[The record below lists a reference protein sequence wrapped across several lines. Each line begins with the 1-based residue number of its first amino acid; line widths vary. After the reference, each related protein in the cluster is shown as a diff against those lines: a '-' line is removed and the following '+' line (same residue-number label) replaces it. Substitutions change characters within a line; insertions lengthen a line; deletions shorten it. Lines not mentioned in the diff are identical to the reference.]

1 KRTTSGPDE
10 LPHWFWNTYAYD
22 IAPVITIIFNSSFKL
37 GIVPDSWKLANLLPV
52 PKESPLTESNQLRPI
67 SLTNII
73 VRLFERA
80 IYTTELV
87 RVMENAIHKD
97 QFAYKR
103 AKLLYTVPHEILCN
117 KLKKLPISPYITN
130 WIINFLTNRYQRVVV
145 DGVKTEYLPINRGVP
160 QGTVLG
166 PVLFSIMINDIRPV
180 QASNL
185 IVKFADDI
193 NLGIKVTDDSDASYM
208 ETNNIINWAETNRMK
223 LNYKKTWEMVIRGKI
238 TRPLPAPLPMIVR
251 KSWLKILGVTFQENP
266 SMWDMHLDE
275 LMSKACSRMY
285 IIRICKYYGFS
296 RKELDLLF
304 HSLILSILVFGIE
317 VWGCASYSKY
327 LSQVDKVLKR
337 AYKYGYL
344 MYQVS
349 IVDILNNK
357 DRDLWENITTDPN
370 HALQVLLPPSRQ
382 LELRNRRHEYEL
394 PRVRTERFK
403 RVFVNRCLFNFI

>member
-1 KRTTSGPDE
+1 
-10 LPHWFWNTYAYD
+10 
-22 IAPVITIIFNSSFKL
+22 
-37 GIVPDSWKLANLLPV
+37 
-52 PKESPLTESNQLRPI
+52 
-67 SLTNII
+67 
-73 VRLFERA
+73 
-80 IYTTELV
+80 
-87 RVMENAIHKD
+87 
-97 QFAYKR
+97 
-103 AKLLYTVPHEILCN
+103 
-117 KLKKLPISPYITN
+117 
-130 WIINFLTNRYQRVVV
+130 
-145 DGVKTEYLPINRGVP
+145 
-160 QGTVLG
+160 
-166 PVLFSIMINDIRPV
+166 MINDIRPV

-275 LMSKACSRMY
+275 L
-285 IIRICKYYGFS
+285 IN
-296 RKELDLLF
+296 D
-304 HSLILSILVFGIE
+304 LILSILVFGIE

-327 LSQVDKVLKR
+327 LSQVDQLLKR

-357 DRDLWENITTDPN
+357 DRDLWEKITTDPN

-382 LELRNRRHEYEL
+382 LELRNRGHEYEL

-403 RVFVNRCLFNFI
+403 RVFVNRCLFNFT

>member
-1 KRTTSGPDE
+1 MTPGPDE
-10 LPHWFWNTYAYD
+10 LPHWFWNAYAYD
-22 IAPVITIIFNSSFKL
+22 IAPVITIIFNSSIKL
-37 GIVPDSWKLANLLPV
+37 GIVPDSWKLTNLLPV

-67 SLTNII
+67 SLTNIV

-87 RVMENAIHKD
+87 QVMENAIHKD

-103 AKLLYTVPHEILCN
+103 GYSSTMALIKAQHTWMEWLDGNASMVRVFSFDFSKAFDTVPHEILCN

-130 WIINFLTNRYQRVVV
+130 WIINFLTNRYQRVAV

-166 PVLFSIMINDIRPV
+166 PILFSIMINDIRPV

-208 ETNNIINWAETNRMK
+208 ETNNIINWAETNRME

-251 KSWLKILGVTFQENP
+251 KIG
-266 SMWDMHLDE
+266 
-275 LMSKACSRMY
+275 
-285 IIRICKYYGFS
+285 
-296 RKELDLLF
+296 
-304 HSLILSILVFGIE
+304 
-317 VWGCASYSKY
+317 
-327 LSQVDKVLKR
+327 
-337 AYKYGYL
+337 
-344 MYQVS
+344 
-349 IVDILNNK
+349 
-357 DRDLWENITTDPN
+357 
-370 HALQVLLPPSRQ
+370 
-382 LELRNRRHEYEL
+382 
-394 PRVRTERFK
+394 
-403 RVFVNRCLFNFI
+403 